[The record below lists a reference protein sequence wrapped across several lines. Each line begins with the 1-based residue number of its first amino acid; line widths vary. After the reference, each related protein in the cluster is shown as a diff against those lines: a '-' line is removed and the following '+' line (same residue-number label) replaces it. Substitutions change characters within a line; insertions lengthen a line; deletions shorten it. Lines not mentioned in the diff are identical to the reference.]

1 MTEKDIRAVLRQLCH
16 ELDERTA
23 KARVRRVAPLVLGAG
38 LAIAACSSE
47 VVSEYGAPFPDGGQ
61 GAGAGGGSQ
70 TTTGSGASTGTST
83 SSSSTGT
90 TNSEGGNDAGV
101 EPPYGAP
108 LPDGGLDA
116 GPEPP
121 YKAPDPGPDSG
132 V

>member
-1 MTEKDIRAVLRQLCH
+1 MTENDIRAVLRQLCH
-16 ELDERTA
+16 ELDERAT
-23 KARVRRVAPLVLGAG
+23 KARVRGVVALSAG

-61 GAGAGGGSQ
+61 GAGAGGSSQ

-83 SSSSTGT
+83 SSTGT
-90 TNSEGGNDAGV
+90 TTSQGGNDAGV

-121 YKAPDPGPDSG
+121 YKAPDPGPDGG